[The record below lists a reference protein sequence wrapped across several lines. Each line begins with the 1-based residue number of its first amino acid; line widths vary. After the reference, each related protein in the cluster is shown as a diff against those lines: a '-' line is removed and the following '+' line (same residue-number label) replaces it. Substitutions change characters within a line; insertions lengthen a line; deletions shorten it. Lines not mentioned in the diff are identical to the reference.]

1 MPDTPDL
8 TPPPEEPMP
17 DETRSRIRHRIV
29 EAATTDTR
37 PGGRWVIPT
46 LAAAAVI
53 AVIAGTYAVSA
64 LDDDGAG
71 RTDSLQPAATS
82 TGIPSL
88 SPTPTLPP
96 PTPTPGPSRS
106 DQPTPTVA
114 PSTAPSTA
122 AMTPPPLTATPG
134 PPTGHISCPTEL
146 GDLGDPSLRGATV
159 TAERGYGPWTT
170 YLYETKSTW
179 IVCDDFAA
187 QGGGRPTLLAPHDE
201 SKPYEPDVSTLAISE
216 NSAWKP
222 DGAPGDYQLLA
233 AGRDFAGV
241 RAISYTFPDKH
252 TEQAVVGQNG
262 LWSMTYLPA
271 DGILAD
277 PKTNTFNLDPIQ
289 VTVDY
294 TDGETKVFTLQWG
307 LDTCAQVN
315 HGC

>member
-1 MPDTPDL
+1 
-8 TPPPEEPMP
+8 
-17 DETRSRIRHRIV
+17 
-29 EAATTDTR
+29 
-37 PGGRWVIPT
+37 
-46 LAAAAVI
+46 
-53 AVIAGTYAVSA
+53 
-64 LDDDGAG
+64 
-71 RTDSLQPAATS
+71 
-82 TGIPSL
+82 
-88 SPTPTLPP
+88 
-96 PTPTPGPSRS
+96 
-106 DQPTPTVA
+106 
-114 PSTAPSTA
+114 
-122 AMTPPPLTATPG
+122 MTPPPLTATPG

-294 TDGETKVFTLQWG
+294 TDGGTKVFTLQWG